1 MTTTQRLDL
10 AQQFLDDG
18 RYAACLRLVTPLT
31 QRAPRTAAELTAQRL
46 LARASY
52 AVGRMSA
59 AEVAAERVLRRRDKD
74 ADMMRLLVRTL
85 QREGRHRDAAQWMAR
100 LDALGT
106 DTWDDDSGAPVPR
119 PSTARRSHAA

>member
-1 MTTTQRLDL
+1 MTVNQRPDPAPRHLDE
-10 AQQFLDDG
+10 G

-31 QRAPRTAAELTAQRL
+31 ARAPRTAAELTAQRL

-85 QREGRHRDAAQWMAR
+85 QREGRHRDAAVWMSR

-106 DTWDDDSGAPVPR
+106 NTWDDDSGRPVPKPAPAQR
-119 PSTARRSHAA
+119 GRAA